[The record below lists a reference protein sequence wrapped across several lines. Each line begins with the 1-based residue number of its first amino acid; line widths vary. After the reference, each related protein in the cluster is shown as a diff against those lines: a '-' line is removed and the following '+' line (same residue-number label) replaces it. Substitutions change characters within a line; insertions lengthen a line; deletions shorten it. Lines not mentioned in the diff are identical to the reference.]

1 MGTNAFDGV
10 GAVANGKKQWKK
22 VHISHARVCTG
33 GVGDLVGATG
43 ACFMVHGT
51 RVRVT
56 YAGQKSFS

>member
-1 MGTNAFDGV
+1 M
-10 GAVANGKKQWKK
+10 
-22 VHISHARVCTG
+22 HISHARVCTG